1 MSKYAEY
8 DEKLIGLI
16 RNGCNTFTSLVT
28 RLRDDNRKI
37 QPPPDSFRVTDRRLQ
52 ALRKKGMIYFDR
64 DRQEWFELKNS
75 PAAPIA

>member
-8 DEKLIGLI
+8 DVKLLSLI
-16 RNGCNTFTSLVT
+16 AGGCNTFTSLVT
-28 RLRDDNRKI
+28 RLRDDNRRI

-52 ALRKKGMIYFDR
+52 ALRKAGKIYYDR
-64 DRQEWFELKNS
+64 DRQEWLEVIQA